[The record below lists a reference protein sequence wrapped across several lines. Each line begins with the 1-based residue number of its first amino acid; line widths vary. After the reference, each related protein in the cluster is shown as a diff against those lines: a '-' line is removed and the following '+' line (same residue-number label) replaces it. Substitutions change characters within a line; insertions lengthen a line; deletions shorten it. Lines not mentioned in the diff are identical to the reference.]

1 MAETALSGIKVVE
14 LGGFIAAPYCT
25 KLMADLGAEVIKVEE
40 PGKGDPARSYGPF
53 PDDDPHPERSLLF
66 AYMNTNKL
74 GITLDVKSALGKKLF
89 KELIRDADVL
99 VESNPPRMMEEL
111 GLDYDSLSAIN
122 PRLIVTSITPFGQT
136 GPYRDYKGV
145 DMIAMQMGGVAYTNP
160 GGGIEDPDNHPPLK
174 APGHGADFMSGIAGS
189 SAIMAALMNR
199 DFTGRGEHIDISEQ
213 EIVLSVGRG
222 EVDSTINKGATPTRL
237 ASEGKP
243 VGGRRT
249 VQAKDGFFTIGLT
262 HNQFWPSIKKAMDYP
277 EWMET
282 EIFENPQLRRD
293 NMDALHLLM
302 EEWSKDYTREEL
314 YQKFQVENRVP
325 YLQVNTMKDVVSHP
339 HYVERGTFVELEH
352 PQIGKFKAPGSPY
365 GFSATPWRI
374 ASPAP
379 TLGQHN
385 KDIICSRLGY
395 SKEDLVRM
403 RQFGAI

>member
-136 GPYRDYKGV
+136 GPYRDYKSTDLV
-145 DMIAMQMGGVAYTNP
+145 SFHMGGIGYTTP
-160 GGGIEDPDNHPPLK
+160 GDVEDPDNYPPLR
-174 APGHGADFMSGIAGS
+174 APGHQADSMAGTAGA
-189 SAIMAALMNR
+189 SATMCAVIGRKL
-199 DFTGRGEHIDISEQ
+199 TGRGEHVDISEQ
-213 EIVLSVGRG
+213 EPMVFVQSSAIVSHITNGEIQSRIAGVGR
-222 EVDSTINKGATPTRL
+222 SISPR
-237 ASEGKP
+237 KP
-243 VGGRRT
+243 LM
-249 VQAKDGFFTIGLT
+249 AKDGYFTGRFYDD
-262 HNQFWPSIKKAMDYP
+262 HFWKSLKDAMGNP
-277 EWMET
+277 EQMDSDM
-282 EIFENPQLRRD
+282 FKDRQSRSD
-293 NMDALHLLM
+293 NEDAVNAII

-314 YQKFQVENRVP
+314 YQKLQVENHVP
-325 YLQVNTMKDVVSHP
+325 ALAVNSVEDLLTHR
-339 HYVERGTFVELEH
+339 HYVERGTFVEMEH
-352 PQIGKFKAPGSPY
+352 PQAGKFKAPGPPHRLSE
-365 GFSATPWRI
+365 TPWRI

-385 KDIICSRLGY
+385 RDIICDRLGY